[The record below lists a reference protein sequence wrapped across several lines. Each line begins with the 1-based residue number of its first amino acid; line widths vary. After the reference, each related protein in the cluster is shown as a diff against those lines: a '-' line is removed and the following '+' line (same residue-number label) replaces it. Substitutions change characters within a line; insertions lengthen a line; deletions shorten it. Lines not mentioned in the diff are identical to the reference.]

1 MIALFDSGIGGL
13 SVWREIRRLLPQVD
27 ILYFGDQAYAP
38 YGQLTPEQI
47 QARSF
52 KIVNFLISQDVD
64 FIVIA
69 CNTATVNSTINTL
82 RSAFPQI
89 TFVGVE
95 PPIKPVALATKTGQA
110 AILATPATCASAR
123 LQELVN
129 LYAQNINL
137 HLISATSWASLVES
151 GDLSS
156 SKALEQVALYLKPL
170 LDLNV
175 DTAGLGC
182 THYPFL
188 RPLLDQ
194 VSQGRINFIEI
205 GLPVAQRVKT
215 LLSPDKLDGKSKH
228 IFLTTATPQAL
239 GRPLLNLLEID
250 SPVESIK
257 L

>member
-13 SVWREIRRLLPQVD
+13 SVWREIRRLLPQID

-47 QARSF
+47 QERSF
-52 KIVNFLISQDVD
+52 KIVNFLITQGINFV
-64 FIVIA
+64 VIA

-82 RSAFPQI
+82 RSVFPQI

-95 PPIKPVALATKTGQA
+95 PPVKPVALATQTGQG
-110 AILATPATCASAR
+110 AILATPATCASTR
-123 LQELVN
+123 LRELIN

-137 HLISATSWASLVES
+137 HLIPAVSWASLVES
-151 GDLSS
+151 GDLKSTH
-156 SKALEQVALYLKPL
+156 ALKEVDHYLKPL

-215 LLSPDKLDGKSKH
+215 LLSPDNLDGNSHQKF
-228 IFLTTATPQAL
+228 ITTSSVEAL
-239 GRPLLNLLEID
+239 SQPLKNLLEID